1 MMMKVTN
8 DKRETDISLTIQLA
22 DKTSRWQT
30 NSLTRQLADSQLIN
44 SQLADEVRRTNSLT
58 LGAGL
63 RKHWHGE

>member
-1 MMMKVTN
+1 MMKVTN

-44 SQLADEVRRTNSLT
+44 SQLADEVRRTNSPT